1 MTRTRILSTGILF
14 LAFVVGLAACS
25 KETPQPKTQQAAP
38 AQQPAQQPT
47 PQPSAQS
54 QPAQTT
60 TSAAP
65 SAPAPAPATAQPA
78 ATATGKPTGPLATEK
93 HSLAITNHSGTAVTV
108 SMNGQWLGQW
118 DSHAN
123 APLDS
128 VVQGKNELI
137 VELQAEPKNTVQ
149 LYVNVSR
156 AGQTVNLL
164 RLNFQGKPAGT
175 YNYTFVA
182 R

>member
-1 MTRTRILSTGILF
+1 MTRTRVLSTGILL
-14 LAFVVGLAACS
+14 LAFVVVLAACS

-38 AQQPAQQPT
+38 A
-47 PQPSAQS
+47 S
-54 QPAQTT
+54 QPAAQPP
-60 TSAAP
+60 AAQP
-65 SAPAPAPATAQPA
+65 VQPA
-78 ATATGKPTGPLATEK
+78 ATPAPTATQPATSAGGKPTGPLATEK
-93 HSLAITNHSGTAVTV
+93 HSLALENYSGTAVTV

-128 VVQGKNELI
+128 VVTGKNELI

>member
-1 MTRTRILSTGILF
+1 MTRTRVLSTGILL
-14 LAFVVGLAACS
+14 LALVVVLAACS

-47 PQPSAQS
+47 PPPSAQS
-54 QPAQTT
+54 QSAQTT

-65 SAPAPAPATAQPA
+65 AAPAPAPATAQPA
-78 ATATGKPTGPLATEK
+78 STATGKPTGPPATEK
-93 HSLAITNHSGTAVTV
+93 HSLGVANYAGTAVTV
-108 SMNGQWLGQW
+108 SLNGQWVGQW
-118 DSHAN
+118 DAHAS

-128 VVQGKNELI
+128 VVQGKNELT
-137 VELQAEPKNTVQ
+137 VELQAEPKNTIT
-149 LYVNVSR
+149 LEVNAAR
-156 AGQTVNLL
+156 GGQTVNLL

-175 YNYTFVA
+175 YNYYFVA